1 MPPTPVDWRNEREEL
16 KAKRNLLF
24 SLFTKHPDDI
34 RMSLEIKRI
43 DDQIAKLAEQAG
55 NKCLPETGRRSTQKP
70 CSPPRRRVAHP

>member
-16 KAKRNLLF
+16 KTKRNLLF

-55 NKCLPETGRRSTQKP
+55 NKCLPETGR
-70 CSPPRRRVAHP
+70 